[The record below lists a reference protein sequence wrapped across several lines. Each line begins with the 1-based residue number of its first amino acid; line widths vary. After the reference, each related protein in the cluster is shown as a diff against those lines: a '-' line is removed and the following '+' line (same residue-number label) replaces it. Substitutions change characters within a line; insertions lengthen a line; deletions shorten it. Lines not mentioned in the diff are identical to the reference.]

1 MGKIKKTVKVVR
13 KNLGKKAFEKAN
25 ETIKQAK
32 RDIDSGRN

>member
-1 MGKIKKTVKVVR
+1 MGKIKKAVKAIR
-13 KNLGKKAFEKAN
+13 KHLGKKAFKKAN

>member
-1 MGKIKKTVKVVR
+1 MSKIKKAVKAVKR
-13 KNLGKKAFEKAN
+13 NLGKKAFEKAN

>member
-1 MGKIKKTVKVVR
+1 MKIKKAVKVV
-13 KNLGKKAFEKAN
+13 KKSLGKKAFKKAN